1 MNLEDALR
9 CLFLRLLR
17 EDRLAAVAD
26 GSTELASRLA
36 ALAEGLTVER
46 DRAVKEY
53 RVTLAGSSHA
63 WAFPESEFIFYSRGD
78 QVPSGGLP
86 APTVEDSIYET
97 NLAHARKWLG
107 VFREAWHA

>member
-17 EDRLAAVAD
+17 EDRLAA
-26 GSTELASRLA
+26 GSAELATRLA
-36 ALAEGLTVER
+36 GLADAMTVKR
-46 DRAVKEY
+46 DRAAKEY
-53 RVTLAGSSHA
+53 RVTMGGTGHE
-63 WAFPESEFIFYSRGD
+63 WTIPESEFVFYSRGD
-78 QVPSGGLP
+78 QVPSGGQP
-86 APTVEDSIYET
+86 APSVEDSIYEA